1 MKSVSRRSFIEK
13 SILMGAGSLIAP
25 SLLKAQMNQIVPQ
38 SLWIGK
44 NDISLAQ
51 WSLVDEV
58 NQGKWKTPDFP
69 RIARED
75 FGLNGVEFVNTL
87 FDVPTI
93 SYLNKIKKSASDN
106 GVQMVLI
113 MVDDEGETCTPSK
126 EERKQTVINHRKW
139 IDIAQYLGCHAVRTN
154 CRGARDVSKT
164 EALKWSTDTYNMM
177 LEYAIPANISI
188 LIENHGGVSD
198 DADWMVALMNEVNN
212 KYFGILPDKKDLF
225 ERMSRSFIKDWANSE
240 KTEVDED
247 FISESPNVRQVY
259 RLMKYLSGN
268 SFGSYNSLLA
278 TKKHTLLP
286 TGTCFPFDRKLF
298 VTVNG
303 DLLPCERIHQKFKLG
318 SVSSE
323 KVNLDF
329 AEIAKKYSFFYR
341 QTWKQCASCFMKP
354 ICEQCLF
361 YINSLEDKP
370 SCPNYKNK
378 EEYDYYVSHYMNFL
392 SENPNL
398 YQKMMKEL
406 F

>member
-1 MKSVSRRSFIEK
+1 
-13 SILMGAGSLIAP
+13 MGAGSLIAP
-25 SLLKAQMNQIVPQ
+25 SILKAQMNQVVSQ
-38 SLWIGK
+38 SQWIGK

-198 DADWMVALMNEVNN
+198 DADWMVSLMNEVNN
-212 KYFGILPDKKDLF
+212 KYFGILPDWRGPGAAVDNFEYLKKTLPYAGG
-225 ERMSRSFIKDWANSE
+225 MSFRNQPTEELNEKMIKM
-240 KTEVDED
+240 TY
-247 FISESPNVRQVY
+247 ESGFRGWYGIESSGRDNIKKSKE
-259 RLMKYLSGN
+259 LLLKYL
-268 SFGSYNSLLA
+268 
-278 TKKHTLLP
+278 P
-286 TGTCFPFDRKLF
+286 
-298 VTVNG
+298 
-303 DLLPCERIHQKFKLG
+303 
-318 SVSSE
+318 
-323 KVNLDF
+323 
-329 AEIAKKYSFFYR
+329 
-341 QTWKQCASCFMKP
+341 M
-354 ICEQCLF
+354 
-361 YINSLEDKP
+361 
-370 SCPNYKNK
+370 
-378 EEYDYYVSHYMNFL
+378 
-392 SENPNL
+392 
-398 YQKMMKEL
+398 
-406 F
+406 